1 MCHIMHTTHELNMFL
16 HQFCGDTI
24 FEALK
29 NCHSIY
35 SKANQLVCHILF
47 SHVSKLN
54 KILHNKFS
62 QINKSC
68 TIQNHL

>member
-1 MCHIMHTTHELNMFL
+1 
-16 HQFCGDTI
+16 
-24 FEALK
+24 
-29 NCHSIY
+29 
-35 SKANQLVCHILF
+35 LF